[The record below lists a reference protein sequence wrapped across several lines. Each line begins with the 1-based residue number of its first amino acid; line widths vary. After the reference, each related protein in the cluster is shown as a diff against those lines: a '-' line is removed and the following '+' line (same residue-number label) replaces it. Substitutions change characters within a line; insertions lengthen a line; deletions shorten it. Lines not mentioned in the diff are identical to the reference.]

1 MPINNDTSSTESPAA
16 SSSISWLKLIGMFAV
31 ATTIATMIAVWAIT
45 SYIFPAEIKPVKL
58 SSNEEQTLNEKL
70 ERLDSLQQ
78 LLVSSKDHNSS
89 VREDPLKPQ
98 PYKENVSK
106 RQIVL
111 SEKELN
117 ALLARNTDLA
127 KKLAIDLSDDLASA
141 KLLLPMDEDFPI
153 LGGKTLK
160 VEAGLELA
168 YGDGKPIVMLKG
180 VSILG
185 VPLPNAWLGN
195 LKNVDLVKEFGGKQG
210 FWNAFAAG
218 IGKIEIAE
226 GKLRIHLK
234 E

>member
-1 MPINNDTSSTESPAA
+1 M
-16 SSSISWLKLIGMFAV
+16 LAV
-31 ATTIATMIAVWAIT
+31 ATTIATMIAVWVIT
-45 SYIFPAEIKPVKL
+45 SYIFPTEIKPVKL
-58 SSNEEQTLNEKL
+58 SSSEEQTLNEKL

-78 LLVSSKDHNSS
+78 SPVSSKDPHYS
-89 VREDPLKPQ
+89 VRGNPLNPQ
-98 PYKENVSK
+98 PYKENASK
-106 RQIVL
+106 REIIL

-141 KLLLPMDEDFPI
+141 KLLLPMDEDFPL

-168 YGDGKPIVMLKG
+168 YADGKPIVMLKG

-218 IGKIEIAE
+218 IDKIEIAE
-226 GKLRIHLK
+226 GQLRIHLK

>member
-1 MPINNDTSSTESPAA
+1 MSINNDTFNTKSPAA
-16 SSSISWLKLIGMFAV
+16 NSDISWLKLIGILAV
-31 ATTIATMIAVWAIT
+31 ATTIATMIAVWAVT
-45 SYIFPAEIKPVKL
+45 NYIFPTEIKPVKL
-58 SSNEEQTLNEKL
+58 NSSEEQTLNEKL

-78 LLVSSKDHNSS
+78 SPVSSKNPLSS
-89 VREDPLKPQ
+89 DQGDPLKPQ
-98 PYKENVSK
+98 PYKENASK
-106 RQIVL
+106 REIVL

-141 KLLLPMDEDFPI
+141 KLLLPMDEDFPL

-160 VEAGLELA
+160 VEAGLELSYA
-168 YGDGKPIVMLKG
+168 DGKPIVMLKG

-195 LKNVDLVKEFGGKQG
+195 LKNVDLVKEFGDMQG